1 MTSNKISYVFKI
13 PEAPYIFQEELN
25 KKKVGATGGIEDII
39 KKGPI
44 DRRRDAAR
52 KAEVQSVKEHQL
64 APTEVRMTQ
73 FRDLLA
79 KKEVST
85 LSTWEKER
93 HKIVLD
99 SRCLL
104 LTLNEEK
111 QVFDTYVHDR
121 AEEERRE
128 KNNR

>member
-1 MTSNKISYVFKI
+1 MFKI
-13 PEAPYIFQEELN
+13 PEAPYIFQEELD
-25 KKKVGATGGIEDII
+25 KKKVGANGGIEDII
-39 KKGPI
+39 KKCPI
-44 DRRRDAAR
+44 DRRRDAAM

-64 APTEVRMTQ
+64 APIEVRMTQ

-93 HKIVLD
+93 HKIVFD

-111 QVFDTYVHDR
+111 QVFDTYVHER